1 MSVGMSE
8 IRQAQ
13 LLIHLIM
20 ELMHSKDMGRQDF
33 VLRKCD
39 IPEPVV

>member
-1 MSVGMSE
+1 MSVEMSE

-20 ELMHSKDMGRQDF
+20 GLMHSKDMGRQGF

-39 IPEPVV
+39 IPEPVL